1 MKIPLRKLPQIKC
14 ISNSYLKA
22 VQFSCDYAWHN
33 NIKHKFELHKHI
45 YKVLREQFNL
55 KSQFAIKALGKGFE
69 IAQSSKKLKGSKP
82 IVKSAPLLF
91 DKRLASFK
99 MVNNSIRIT
108 TNSKRVDIPLN
119 IPKYYLKYSDWEF
132 QEAML
137 IERKGKWFF
146 NIVVSQEVS
155 ADFSD
160 SQITSVGID
169 LGINNIAVTSER
181 QFFKGHKTKIKQF
194 QWLRRKLQTKGT
206 KSAKRRLKALSG
218 RQKRYMAWLNH
229 NISKQIVSGV
239 GNLFIMEDLTYI
251 RKSRTKYRKGKSTNR
266 WINNWSFRQLQ
277 EMIRYKAEMIGKRLV
292 LVNPYMT
299 SQTCSNCGKFGSR
312 YSSSFV
318 CSHCNFVCDSDLNA
332 SFNLRRLSVT
342 QPNIPTQI
350 VRDNQSESVKP
361 HTSV

>member
-22 VQFSCDYAWHN
+22 VQFSCDFAWHN
-33 NIKHKFELHKHI
+33 NIGHKFELHKHI
-45 YKVLREQFNL
+45 YKELREQFNL

-82 IVKSAPLLF
+82 VVKSAPLLF
-91 DKRLASFK
+91 DKRLASFMMANK
-99 MVNNSIRIT
+99 SIRIT
-108 TNSKRVDIPLN
+108 TNSKRIDIPLN
-119 IPKYYLKYSDWEF
+119 IPEYYLKYSDWEF

-146 NIVVSQEVS
+146 NIVVSREVC

-206 KSAKRRLKALSG
+206 KSDKRSLKAISG

-229 NISKQIVSGV
+229 NISKQIVNGV
-239 GNLFIMEDLTYI
+239 GNLFIMEDMTYI
-251 RKSRTKYRKGKSTNR
+251 RKSRTKNRKLK
-266 WINNWSFRQLQ
+266 
-277 EMIRYKAEMIGKRLV
+277 
-292 LVNPYMT
+292 
-299 SQTCSNCGKFGSR
+299 
-312 YSSSFV
+312 
-318 CSHCNFVCDSDLNA
+318 
-332 SFNLRRLSVT
+332 T
-342 QPNIPTQI
+342 QN
-350 VRDNQSESVKP
+350 
-361 HTSV
+361 